1 MAEKNGGGW
10 KDEGLD
16 CLVLDEFLLPN
27 PKSKFISENN
37 ENQCNVND
45 NGLIEDGKETKVHK
59 VIVCISQ
66 IVPIK
71 LFEYYIISTF
81 KCITNYGFVGRKW
94 CGIKQKRKKQRP
106 K

>member
-59 VIVCISQ
+59 VIVCKSQ
-66 IVPIK
+66 IVLIK
-71 LFEYYIISTF
+71 LFCHYIISTF
-81 KCITNYGFVGRKW
+81 KCITNYGFVGRK
-94 CGIKQKRKKQRP
+94 
-106 K
+106 

>member
-71 LFEYYIISTF
+71 LFEYCLQCHYIISTL
-81 KCITNYGFVGRKW
+81 KCITNYGFVGRK
-94 CGIKQKRKKQRP
+94 
-106 K
+106 

>member
-1 MAEKNGGGW
+1 MADKNGGGW

-59 VIVCISQ
+59 VIICISQ

-71 LFEYYIISTF
+71 LFEYCHYIISTF
-81 KCITNYGFVGRKW
+81 KCITNYGFSGRK
-94 CGIKQKRKKQRP
+94 
-106 K
+106 

>member
-27 PKSKFISENN
+27 PKSKFISENI

-66 IVPIK
+66 IMPIK
-71 LFEYYIISTF
+71 LFEYRHYVISTF
-81 KCITNYGFVGRKW
+81 KCITNYGFVGRK
-94 CGIKQKRKKQRP
+94 
-106 K
+106 

>member
-1 MAEKNGGGW
+1 MAEKIGGGW

-37 ENQCNVND
+37 ENQCSVND
-45 NGLIEDGKETKVHK
+45 NDLIEDGKETKVHK
-59 VIVCISQ
+59 VIICISQ

-71 LFEYYIISTF
+71 LFEYCHYIISTF
-81 KCITNYGFVGRKW
+81 KCITNYGFVGRK
-94 CGIKQKRKKQRP
+94 
-106 K
+106 

>member
-27 PKSKFISENN
+27 LKSKFISSENN

-71 LFEYYIISTF
+71 LFCHYIISTF
-81 KCITNYGFVGRKW
+81 KCITNYGFVGRK
-94 CGIKQKRKKQRP
+94 
-106 K
+106 